1 MHETGG
7 DGGHFTVPNFLN
19 PAGYTAGDVFCVIKC
34 VNDPPPAADQA
45 APACGGW
52 GSVDDGY
59 YPFTDSKVYDDF
71 GTSARKD
78 AIVTGGGLTVWHC
91 LEIRTASGAWSM
103 HKQGTQLHSTGTNTV
118 AWGTSP
124 FLGRSAGSTKFMKG
138 WIAEIIFFSRVLTS
152 SERFDTIHTYIN
164 NKYNLGLPTS

>member
-7 DGGHFTVPNFLN
+7 DGGHFTLTNWIN
-19 PAGYTAGDVFCVIKC
+19 PAGFTAGNVFCIIKC

-59 YPFTDSKVYDDF
+59 YPYTDSKIYDDF
-71 GTSARKD
+71 GTNARKD
-78 AIVTGGGLTVWHC
+78 AIVTGGGLTSWHV
-91 LEIRTASGAWSM
+91 LEIRSASAAWSL
-103 HKQGTQLHSTGTNTV
+103 HLNGTQKHSTGTNTV

-138 WIAEIIFFSRVLTS
+138 WIAEIIFYSSVLS
-152 SERFDTIHTYIN
+152 SSDRWNTVHTYLN
-164 NKYNLGLPTS
+164 NKYAFSLPTS